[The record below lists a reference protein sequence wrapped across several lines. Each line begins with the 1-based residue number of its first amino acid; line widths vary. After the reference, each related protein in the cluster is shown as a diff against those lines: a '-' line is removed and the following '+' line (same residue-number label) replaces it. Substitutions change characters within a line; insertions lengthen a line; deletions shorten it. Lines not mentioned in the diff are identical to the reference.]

1 MLGHVIY
8 LIGTCGNLWI
18 FLRRLLGMR
27 SRLITINRKFT
38 YSFVVF
44 LKISQTFHNLGVHLS
59 SSSTAWQY
67 RNVAKLQET
76 EKSIEHVINS
86 NLVVKVVSV

>member
-1 MLGHVIY
+1 MSSNWH
-8 LIGTCGNLWI
+8 LWKP
-18 FLRRLLGMR
+18 LD
-27 SRLITINRKFT
+27 
-38 YSFVVF
+38 F
-44 LKISQTFHNLGVHLS
+44 LKKIFRDALSPHHHKQEVHLFFCGVPQNLTKKFHNRGVHLS